1 MRIVCSVAF
10 ILVILVAVAGIAQQP
25 VPVGEELQISLSGG
39 RPDVGQAADG
49 SFVVVWTDYDLS
61 YLGISGRR
69 YDPSGQPVGGVFQV
83 NSYTTLNQRFPTIAM
98 QPGGEFVVVWESE
111 GSSGTDCCDPDAP
124 FSVQAQL
131 FDAKGAAIGLEFQ
144 VNSTSA
150 GNQYQ
155 SSVAADGS
163 GNFVV
168 AWTDRGPYTYPPDFD
183 AASIRAQRFDV
194 TGTPVG
200 GEFQVNTYTTG
211 TKGLADVT
219 MDTDGD
225 FIVVWS
231 AGGSFGDDDS
241 AGSVQGQRYDASG
254 NPSGT
259 QFQINSYTT
268 LAQQDPGVVADPD
281 GNFIVAWTSNG
292 SAEGDYFLS
301 VQAQRFDATGNPLGN
316 EFQVNT
322 YTTSSQASP
331 DIAIEPGGAFIV
343 TWSSFGSTGSDDDLL
358 SIQGQRFDSSGAPAG
373 VEFQV
378 NTSTTFGQ
386 YIPRVASGREGEFV
400 VTWFSF
406 YSNFLFGSQGQRFE
420 VPMPIFADGFE
431 SGDTSAWS
439 TVSP

>member
-49 SFVVVWTDYDLS
+49 TFVVVWTDYDLS
-61 YLGISGRR
+61 YFGISGGR

-83 NSYTTLNQRFPTIAM
+83 NSYTTQNQRFPTIAM
-98 QPGGEFVVVWESE
+98 QPGGDFVVVWESE

-131 FDAKGAAIGLEFQ
+131 FDAKGATIGLEFQ
-144 VNSTSA
+144 VNSTTA

-168 AWTDRGPYTYPPDFD
+168 AWTDRGPYTYPPDLD

-211 TKGLADVT
+211 TKGLADVA

-225 FIVVWS
+225 FIVVWN
-231 AGGSFGDDDS
+231 AAGSFGDDTS
-241 AGSVQGQRYDASG
+241 GFSVQGQRYDASG
-254 NPSGT
+254 NPSGA
-259 QFQINSYTT
+259 QFQINTYTT
-268 LAQQDPGVVADPD
+268 LAQIGGRVAMDVDGSFVVA
-281 GNFIVAWTSNG
+281 WSSYG
-292 SAEGDYFLS
+292 SAEGDDFFS
-301 VQAQRFDATGNPLGN
+301 IQAKRFDATGSPIGDQ
-316 EFQVNT
+316 FQVNS
-322 YTTSSQASP
+322 YTTNSQASP

-343 TWSSFGSTGSDDDLL
+343 AWNSYGSAGSDDDRS
-358 SIQGQRFDSSGAPAG
+358 SIQGQRFDPAGAPAG
-373 VEFQV
+373 GEFQI
-378 NTSTTFGQ
+378 NTTTTFGQ
-386 YIPRVASGREGEFV
+386 YVPRVASSQEGEFV

-406 YSNFLFGSQGQRFE
+406 YSNFLFGSQGQQFE
-420 VPMPIFADGFE
+420 VPMPIFTDGFE